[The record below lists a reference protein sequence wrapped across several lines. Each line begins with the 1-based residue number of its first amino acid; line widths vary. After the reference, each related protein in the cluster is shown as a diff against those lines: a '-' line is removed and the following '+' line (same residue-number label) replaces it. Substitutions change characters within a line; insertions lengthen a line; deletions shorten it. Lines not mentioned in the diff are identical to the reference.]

1 MTKHERRFDPSRAAL
16 LDDPQRMEWLPI
28 GEVLAA
34 LHLHPG
40 QSVADI
46 GAGTGYF
53 TLPMA
58 AAVGGGGVLYAVDV
72 SPEMLD
78 HLRRKLTAANRTN
91 VQCVEAEAAATGL
104 PDASVDLVFLANVWH
119 EFDDQA
125 AVLHEAQRLLRPS
138 GRVAI
143 LDWRPDVEREPGP
156 PLAHRV
162 ARSAAEE
169 TLRANGWHLQTGC
182 NVGRYSWLIM
192 AQPTATDRATS
203 PAQNGKEGM

>member
-58 AAVGGGGVLYAVDV
+58 AAVGADGVLYAVDV

-182 NVGRYSWLIM
+182 NVGRYSWLTVAAATKQGEEA
-192 AQPTATDRATS
+192 AQ
-203 PAQNGKEGM
+203 